1 MVKEVHAAHILVT
14 SVGEAQSI
22 LNDLKIGSKS
32 FAKMAEEKSMC
43 PSGKRG
49 GDLGW
54 FGRGRMVRGFE
65 TAAFS
70 LKKGEMSGP
79 VRTEFGWHI
88 IKLLDV
94 R

>member
-1 MVKEVHAAHILVT
+1 MVKEVHAAHILVKT
-14 SVGEAQSI
+14 LDEAKAI
-22 LNDLKIGSKS
+22 DEDLKLGKKT
-32 FAKMAEEKSMC
+32 FAKIAEEKSLC

-54 FGRGRMVRGFE
+54 FTRGRMVREFE
-65 TAAFS
+65 NAAFA

-88 IKLLDV
+88 IKSLDA